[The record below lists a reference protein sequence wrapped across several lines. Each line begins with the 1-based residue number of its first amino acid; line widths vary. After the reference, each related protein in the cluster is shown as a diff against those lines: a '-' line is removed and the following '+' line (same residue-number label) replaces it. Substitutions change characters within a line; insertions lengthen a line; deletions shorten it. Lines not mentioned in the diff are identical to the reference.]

1 VETEGGG
8 SLTLSWVKA
17 IIEAENGRAVMA
29 HTADSLR
36 IANTLELTAD
46 LTTAE
51 VAEALASLRQRREPL
66 LGVARPG
73 RARLPAAGAA
83 PALSVSS
90 PLLEAAR
97 GRWVNKAGKPRRRAV
112 VIACGHHQRGFAGLV
127 HAAEPA
133 GVGRRLG

>member
-1 VETEGGG
+1 
-8 SLTLSWVKA
+8 
-17 IIEAENGRAVMA
+17 MA

-51 VAEALASLRQRREPL
+51 VAEALASLRFNWREPL

-112 VIACGHHQRGFAGLV
+112 
-127 HAAEPA
+127 
-133 GVGRRLG
+133 RLSCYRLHYLITL